1 MSLIG
6 LDEIGS
12 RKQKRK
18 EKRAS
23 NKEKRKKKREDRGGS
38 RLKKVVLAPT
48 RLAFFLLLKM
58 NVFKLRTRL
67 REAWKGGKKAD
78 IERKVI
84 KRFGFKKSNFL
95 RELNRKESEILS
107 GALGEI
113 TAAAIAKAII
123 DAAPVIGAVGTIS
136 TALAVTVKNA
146 KSALSPNQQKEFNE
160 NAEGDIPEPTA
171 PPSGGS
177 GSGESESDG
186 DTPSTSKIN
195 PLLLLGGGAL
205 LVFILTKKK

>member
-6 LDEIGS
+6 LDEIGN
-12 RKQKRK
+12 RK
-18 EKRAS
+18 EKRKA

-38 RLKKVVLAPT
+38 RLKKVALAPT
-48 RLAFFLLLKM
+48 RLAFFILMKA
-58 NVFKLRTRL
+58 NVFKLRTKL

-78 IERKVI
+78 IEKKVI

-107 GALGEI
+107 GSLGEPVSVVI
-113 TAAAIAKAII
+113 SKAII
-123 DAAPVIGAVGTIS
+123 DASPVITAVAGITS
-136 TALAVTVKNA
+136 ALKGIANDA
-146 KSALSPNQQKEFNE
+146 KSALSPAQRKEFNE
-160 NAEGDIPEPTA
+160 NAEGDIPSPTA
-171 PPSGGS
+171 PPSGES
-177 GSGESESDG
+177 GSDGE
-186 DTPSTSKIN
+186 TPSTSKIN

>member
-23 NKEKRKKKREDRGGS
+23 NKEKRKKKREERGGS
-38 RLKKVVLAPT
+38 RLKKIALAPT

-107 GALGEI
+107 GSLGEV

-136 TALAVTVKNA
+136 SALALTIKNT
-146 KSALSPNQQKEFNE
+146 KSALSPAQQQQFDE
-160 NAEGDIPEPTA
+160 NAGADIPEPTA
-171 PPSGGS
+171 PPGGGS
-177 GSGESESDG
+177 GDGSGDG
-186 DTPSTSKIN
+186 DGETPATGKIN
-195 PLLLLGGGAL
+195 PLILLGGGAL
-205 LVFILTKKK
+205 IVFLLTKKK